1 MSKGHDGFRPSDAR
15 TARVRGDE
23 GAGLVEY
30 VGAVAVVVALIA
42 GIAMWVLPVGDTIVA
57 KLCDAFD
64 ADCGGAGQIDVD
76 REPERACTLGTD
88 TTTVQ
93 AGVSIA
99 FIDLGSEGQLSVDRL
114 SDGTYRVTLNGD
126 VAVKAVASA
135 GEAHGG
141 LEIMG
146 YGGSVELSASAAA
159 GLHAGGGAE
168 FTFDS
173 IEDVQDFNGWVQR
186 KFAQNVVAS
195 ATGPAAPIV
204 GIGLEGVSQL
214 IDWVTGNTYVPPVPS
229 AVYAEGGVV
238 ANAGAGVGVGVA
250 GGSASIDYSNALGT
264 KIDTKTGDITVY
276 SKVELTAEAAAQL
289 GFSSSD
295 PNWGQGG
302 EVSGQVQLV
311 VAATVGPDGQL
322 NHVSLDGAASSEG
335 AYALSN
341 GAGYPIGDGY
351 GKGLTLTADFAVTDR
366 NRTQVTAALAGLGAV
381 AVAGQP
387 SMATSAAIPLIFDE
401 ARRSGDI
408 TAQFVDVSSQDLLAA
423 ALSLKA
429 PAVGGL
435 GFNLGASTSSSET
448 TDAYY
453 MTPTGWKE
461 WSGCAA

>member
-1 MSKGHDGFRPSDAR
+1 MSKGDDVAGRDVAR
-15 TARVRGDE
+15 GRGGRDD

-30 VGAVAVVVALIA
+30 VGAVAVVVALVA
-42 GIAMWVLPVGDTIVA
+42 GIMMWVLPVGDTIVA

-64 ADCGGAGQIDVD
+64 ADCGAGEVDVD

-88 TTTVQ
+88 TTTLQ

-99 FIDLGSEGQLSVDRL
+99 FVDLGSEGALSVDRL

-126 VAVKAVASA
+126 VAVKAVATA

-146 YGGSVELSASAAA
+146 YGGSIELSAEAAA

-204 GIGLEGVSQL
+204 GIGLEGASQFV
-214 IDWVTGNTYVPPVPS
+214 DWITGNSYTPPVPS

-250 GGSASIDYSNALGT
+250 GGKASLDLSNAIGT

-276 SKVELTAEAAAQL
+276 SRVEMSVEAAA
-289 GFSSSD
+289 
-295 PNWGQGG
+295 
-302 EVSGQVQLV
+302 
-311 VAATVGPDGQL
+311 
-322 NHVSLDGAASSEG
+322 
-335 AYALSN
+335 
-341 GAGYPIGDGY
+341 
-351 GKGLTLTADFAVTDR
+351 
-366 NRTQVTAALAGLGAV
+366 
-381 AVAGQP
+381 
-387 SMATSAAIPLIFDE
+387 
-401 ARRSGDI
+401 
-408 TAQFVDVSSQDLLAA
+408 
-423 ALSLKA
+423 
-429 PAVGGL
+429 
-435 GFNLGASTSSSET
+435 
-448 TDAYY
+448 
-453 MTPTGWKE
+453 
-461 WSGCAA
+461 